1 MRRFLPFRS
10 RIITGEHLLPG
21 YSVESSKTILAHPGN
36 LCYIFCVGTGRP
48 GRHESLKNTIRE
60 KTYE

>member
-36 LCYIFCVGTGRP
+36 LCYIFVSEPAG
-48 GRHESLKNTIRE
+48 
-60 KTYE
+60 KTAMRV